1 MDSSTTAFF
10 TKSRRC
16 APVAS
21 DPSFRYGVE
30 QEASESNRKG
40 CAMFGRLGSTRKVSE
55 SRRVLTTLAEL
66 IATLSSGLFTGAAI
80 YINLVE
86 HPARMQTGIRPAL
99 TEFAPSY
106 HRATVTQVSLASAG
120 FLSALVAWR
129 FRSDS
134 RWLIGGGLLVS
145 SIPFTALVI
154 LPTNKKLLDP
164 ATANDLELAEKLLTR
179 WGRLHAVRSVLS
191 LASLLTFLLVL
202 VKRRG

>member
-1 MDSSTTAFF
+1 
-10 TKSRRC
+10 
-16 APVAS
+16 
-21 DPSFRYGVE
+21 
-30 QEASESNRKG
+30 
-40 CAMFGRLGSTRKVSE
+40 MFGRLGPTRNVSE
-55 SRRVLTTLAEL
+55 SKRILTALAEL
-66 IATLSSGLFTGAAI
+66 TATLSSGLFAGAAV

-120 FLSALVAWR
+120 FLSALAAWR

-145 SIPFTALVI
+145 VIPFTALAI
-154 LPTNKKLLDP
+154 LPTNKQLLDP
-164 ATANDLELAEKLLTR
+164 ETANDLALAEKLLTR

-191 LASLLTFLLVL
+191 LASLLLFLSVL
-202 VKRRG
+202 GERRSNRSWATR